1 MSELKY
7 WDLQNSTLLSASS
20 GKDFV
25 SPASQDV
32 ISAWSRPLWKSSE
45 ESRNRH
51 LPFWDRP
58 DIFRTVSYNDVYEL
72 DFGGMDIETLAAV
85 ATPSGSLYLDTIYKP
100 TTIVVPDFDLYSAET
115 QKIFTLF
122 CQFDTMVE
130 SQVIAFTG
138 LDEKVVRK
146 SLLSLHAR
154 GILEKNRKDWKHQE
168 KLGDIWMLN
177 IRSQATIDYP
187 SGMDSL
193 WRICGLGNFNLS
205 ENIPPGS
212 GSNSA
217 IKHNL
222 FAAEIMLSMAE
233 TCDNIAGVY
242 GDLFASAANFHVQ
255 NPQAEKR
262 NSHGDAISVTKDGVI
277 NIFEFVG
284 NIGNTPN
291 AIDSLIE
298 KTASWVGVIASS
310 QLDINVLFVDTTWH
324 YDRRDFIN
332 AVHIG
337 VDRESKRYAPE
348 KFTRDRAIDHIGII
362 NASWWYP
369 EDNVVSQAE
378 TRMLGYC
385 PNTRNYKCF
394 DEPDTRFSTDEQ
406 RKNIVMNT
414 ASTIFQ
420 PPWIRN
426 KFYARRYE

>member
-7 WDLQNSTLLSASS
+7 WDLQNSTLLSSSS

-85 ATPSGSLYLDTIYKP
+85 ATPSGSLCLDTIYKP

>member
-1 MSELKY
+1 MSELQY
-7 WDLQNSTLLSASS
+7 WDLQDSALLSAAS

-25 SPASQDV
+25 SPASQDI
-32 ISAWSRPLWKSSE
+32 ISAWNRPLWKPSD
-45 ESRNRH
+45 ESRNRDY
-51 LPFWDRP
+51 PFWKRP
-58 DIFRTVSYNDVYEL
+58 DIFRLVTYNDVYDI
-72 DFGGMDIETLAAV
+72 DFGGMDIETLSAV

-138 LDEKVVRK
+138 LDEQTVRK
-146 SLLSLHAR
+146 SLLALHAR

-168 KLGDIWMLN
+168 ILGDIWTLN

-187 SGMDSL
+187 SGMDAL
-193 WRICGLGNFNLS
+193 FRICGLGNFDLS
-205 ENIPPGS
+205 QDIPPGS

-222 FAAEIMLSMAE
+222 FAAEIMLSLAE

-242 GDLFASAANFHVQ
+242 GDFFASAANFHNQ
-255 NPQAEKR
+255 NPHAEKR
-262 NSHGDAISVTKDGVI
+262 NSHGDAIAVTKDGVI

-284 NIGNTPN
+284 NIGNTPT
-291 AIDSLIE
+291 AADSLIE
-298 KTASWVGVIASS
+298 KAASWVGVIASS

-348 KFTRDRAIDHIGII
+348 KFTRDRAVDHIGII
-362 NASWWYP
+362 NATWWYP
-369 EDNVVSQAE
+369 DDNTVSQAE
-378 TRMLGYC
+378 TRMVGYC

-394 DEPDTRFSTDEQ
+394 DEPDIRFSTAEQ

-414 ASTIFQ
+414 SSTIFQ

-426 KFYARRYE
+426 KFYTRRYE